1 MVKIGD
7 MIELEN
13 GKEGEVINIQDTFCG
28 RYLITY
34 VPQCY
39 IKQFFEGDVD
49 FKVIK
54 HGIQK

>member
-13 GKEGEVINIQDTFCG
+13 GDKGNIVNIQDTFCG

-34 VPQCY
+34 EKSVT
-39 IKQFFEGDVD
+39 KQFLEGDED
-49 FKVIK
+49 FRVI
-54 HGIQK
+54 